1 MNGYKAFFKGRE
13 IEVYAET
20 SYDAQKQAAVK
31 FKARKNYEVSIVLCE
46 TDCPAP
52 GVTGAQATHTVTA

>member
-20 SYDAQKQAAVK
+20 SYAAQQKAAAQL
-31 FKARKNYEVSIVLCE
+31 KAKKAYQVTVVLCE
-46 TDCPAP
+46 TNTDGTAP
-52 GVTGAQATHTVTA
+52 GVQVVHSADF

>member
-20 SYDAQKQAAVK
+20 SYAAQQKAAAQL
-31 FKARKNYEVSIVLCE
+31 KAKKSYQVTVVLCE
-46 TDCPAP
+46 TGTDGSAP
-52 GVTGAQATHTVTA
+52 GTQVVHAPNF